1 MPKAYAR
8 PRKPRIEVPSPY
20 CVIGKKLSLARSTG
34 QRTFFADPL
43 RACSHA
49 ANLLESDLR
58 SRQDHFGPD
67 ERELY
72 VVKIVKVIRPKQPSL
87 QYDFFDVEA

>member
-8 PRKPRIEVPSPY
+8 PRKPRVEVPSPY
-20 CVIGKKLSLARSTG
+20 CVVGKSLSLARSTG
-34 QRTFFADPL
+34 QRTWFGDPS

-58 SRQDHFGPD
+58 SRQDNFNGG

-87 QYDFFDVEA
+87 QYDFFDVE